1 MGHKRTRPF
10 TGTTPTGTGA
20 TYIPVE
26 TCFDDMRIHVVANGT
41 VTFTVD
47 STSQNIMYDAT
58 ALAAVNVG
66 GSSGSPNPNDRYV
79 APASADWDN
88 EIASGSIDA
97 SVVITDKP
105 MFAVR
110 INVTAGTGSVSYT
123 IQQG

>member
-1 MGHKRTRPF
+1 MGHLRKRPI
-10 TGTTPTGTGA
+10 TGTTPAGTGA
-20 TYIPVE
+20 TYVVVE
-26 TCFDDMRIHVVANGT
+26 TALDDMRIHVVANGT

-66 GSSGSPNPNDRYV
+66 GGNAGNPNDRYV

-88 EIASGSIDA
+88 EIASGSADA
-97 SVVITDKP
+97 SVAISDKP
-105 MFAVR
+105 MFAIR
-110 INVTAGTGSVSYT
+110 INITAGTGSVTYT